1 MQSALVLTYQVIRQR
16 IHFIKRLSL
25 LLLSSIALT
34 ACASTQI
41 EGISVDGEDYFI
53 VIKNTSIFE
62 KCKPAYSFYESKES
76 DYFFGVR
83 CLFENIE
90 PPDSFEITYAVWP
103 NGDIDFERFF
113 GKETWRY
120 GPGVDNIYIDL
131 EGNSL
136 TKEEWLRNGNKNLNK
151 AIAQLPD
158 SAWQTYTVNVK
169 STSEK
174 YKDKTPEGRPMG
186 IVIPLGWGMVY
197 PSLFPSLKDR
207 TLNLDIRIDKQ
218 GHVEV
223 EEHYNWENELPN
235 NPYA

>member
-83 CLFENIE
+83 CLFENTA
-90 PPDSFEITYAVWP
+90 PPDSFEIVYAIWP
-103 NGDIDFERFF
+103 NDDIGFERFF
-113 GKETWRY
+113 GKEIWKY
-120 GPGVDNIYIDL
+120 EPGVDNIYIDL

-158 SAWQTYTVNVK
+158 SAWKTYTVDVK
-169 STSEK
+169 STLEK

-186 IVIPLGWGMVY
+186 IVIPFGWGTY
-197 PSLFPSLKDR
+197 FPSLFPSLQDR
-207 TLNLDIRIDKQ
+207 IIQFDLLIDKE
-218 GHVEV
+218 GNVEL
-223 EEHYNWENELPN
+223 EEDYRWKNELPS